1 MVLFGKQFLKDIQG
15 VSTINVTDASTQ
27 AELDVHMAFLGVT
40 YMTVAF
46 YLMVGVVMHGELNMG
61 NTLKKLNLT
70 SYEQAHVMWFLV
82 KEVCVDFSVRGEY
95 TFKGVETTAAAA
107 GGESNAS
114 IVNAKAQTRMAVLEG
129 LAETTPGEIGAK
141 YSGYFFVNREN

>member
-1 MVLFGKQFLKDIQG
+1 MFGKVFLKDIPG
-15 VSTINVTDASTQ
+15 VSNINVTDETTQ

-61 NTLKKLNLT
+61 NNSQKLELL

-82 KEVCVDFSVRGEY
+82 KEVCVDLSERGEY
-95 TFKGVETTAAAA
+95 TFKGVETTAAEDSS
-107 GGESNAS
+107 ESNAS
-114 IVNAKAQTRMAVLEG
+114 IVKAKAETRMEVLEG
-129 LAETTPGEIGAK
+129 LLEATTREIGAQ
-141 YSGYFFVNREN
+141 YVGYFFVNHGT